1 MHQNHELEMGS
12 SCELL
17 ELLPMNVF
25 WGHVV
30 GPIDIG
36 VAN

>member
-17 ELLPMNVF
+17 ELLPMDVF
-25 WGHVV
+25 WGHV